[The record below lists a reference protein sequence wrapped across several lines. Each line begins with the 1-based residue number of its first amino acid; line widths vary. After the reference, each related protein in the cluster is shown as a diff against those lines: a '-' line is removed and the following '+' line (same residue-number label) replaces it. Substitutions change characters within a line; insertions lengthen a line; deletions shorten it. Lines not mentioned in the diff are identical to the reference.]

1 MIRSRRFILFCCS
14 AVLLVCTH
22 HARAQKTVAI
32 RSIDWA
38 PHVLTVGSPCVFTVQ
53 LDGSA
58 QAVTGHWI
66 GQELVFSRGKRP
78 NVWFAVAGVDVEG
91 KPGTQ
96 ELAIQVVVPG
106 SAALSASQAIDIMPS
121 AYKTIALRVA
131 AKFVEPD
138 AATLARI
145 AEEKQIKD
153 KAFAH
158 QMEEIAWRGD
168 FVAPVKATTTETFG
182 TRRVFNGETASI
194 HRGLDYR
201 AATGTAVHAANSG
214 TVILAQDLFYEGGF
228 VVIDHGQYL
237 TTMYMHLS
245 QISVAPG
252 EHVGKGQKIG
262 LSGATGRVTG
272 PHLHFAVRWQGA
284 YLDPA
289 KLLQLQLNTLET
301 SN

>member
-1 MIRSRRFILFCCS
+1 MTRRLLLYCCS
-14 AVLLVCTH
+14 AVLLVSIH
-22 HARAQKTVAI
+22 DARAQKTVAV
-32 RSIDWA
+32 RSIDSA
-38 PHVLTVGSPCVFTVQ
+38 PHILSVGSPCVFVVQ
-53 LDGSA
+53 LEGSA
-58 QAVTGHWI
+58 QAVM
-66 GQELVFSRGKRP
+66 GQWMGKELLFSRSKKP
-78 NVWFAVAGVDVEG
+78 NLWIAVAGVDVES
-91 KPGTQ
+91 KPGPQQLT
-96 ELAIQVVVPG
+96 IQVVVPG
-106 SAALSASQAIDIMPS
+106 NAALSASQTIDVMPS

-145 AEEKQIKD
+145 AAEKQIKD

-158 QMEEIAWRGD
+158 QMEEIAWMGN

-201 AATGTAVHAANSG
+201 AAIGTAVHAANSG
-214 TVILAQDLFYEGGF
+214 TVVLAQNLFYEGGF
-228 VVIDHGQYL
+228 VVIDHGQHL
-237 TTMYMHLS
+237 MTMYMHLS
-245 QISVAPG
+245 RIGVA
-252 EHVGKGQKIG
+252 VGDQLRKGQEIG

-289 KLLQLQLNTLET
+289 KLLQLQLNTLVA